1 MNDEQETKM
10 ENPGTNWTIDADR
23 MVAAA
28 DKYFMADD
36 RSCSEAILRT
46 GCEAL
51 GIQSDLIPDIAL
63 GLGGGIGLQGHVCGA
78 ISGAAL
84 VISLAMAKK
93 VPDYS
98 ARKMATY
105 EAVGRVCK
113 TLEKQ
118 LGSVQC
124 RQLCGLDLTQLEGL
138 QKLMGGVKADKCAGF
153 VKETASVLAEELRR
167 IAAR

>member
-1 MNDEQETKM
+1 MRNQSLGWKIDEE
-10 ENPGTNWTIDADR
+10 R
-23 MVAAA
+23 MAAAA
-28 DKYFMADD
+28 DRYFMVDD
-36 RSCSEAILRT
+36 LCCSEAILRT

-51 GIQSDLIPDIAL
+51 GIECDLLPDIAL

-78 ISGAAL
+78 ISATAL

-105 EAVGRVCK
+105 EAAGRVCK
-113 TLEKQ
+113 TLEKRC
-118 LGSVQC
+118 GSVQC
-124 RQLCGLDLTQLEGL
+124 RQMCGLDLTGLEGL

-153 VKETASVLAEELRR
+153 VKEAARALAEELSR
-167 IAAR
+167 IAAS